1 MSVHKLGGEAARI
14 QDGMRARREARSPD
28 EGSGDEGAPVGRL
41 GKLAR
46 YYVDCLAHEGDDGVS
61 TFATSHYGR
70 SDYVELPCPP
80 TSSEFRARWRQPG
93 VAELLKTVRVGR
105 KRLTAYVG
113 YPVRLRPHQT
123 PRWKG
128 FFVEP
133 VMLWPLE
140 VGEQGEASYRLA
152 DDGPIINLAFLRG
165 VAMGD
170 ASAAMEEAVRL
181 GAELGLDRQLADR
194 LEVDELMSRLAEVR
208 PDWDWCEPLDTQ
220 HCSSGPALSELNTAG
235 VYNRAVLVTGE
246 RSPYTVGLEQE
257 LRALRGTSEVALA
270 QTALGHWLGGAP
282 VSEVPD
288 EVPLLEVLPMNSE
301 QHQAIRSAM
310 HAPLTVVTGPPGT
323 GKSQVVTNLLVNA
336 AWRGMKVLFASKNN
350 KAVDVVEARVNG
362 LANRPALLR
371 LGSREYQEN
380 LSGHLIDALSG
391 AVVEA
396 DIARY
401 EDQVER
407 HGELTQS
414 LEALDETRQRTLE
427 ARNRVHEL
435 EAAVEGLRDVFGD
448 ERFNSLDTSLL
459 GDALTRVR
467 RYQRALDQL
476 DAANA
481 NWGKRLLIALRHTRR
496 LAELSGARAE
506 LEPLAA
512 HLGAHLPADIVAER
526 LDEHAV
532 AARSLDNRLAAA
544 RRVLEYQ
551 TALSDLQA
559 SPSFEQIAQRR
570 SALLQQLGQHSA
582 ALWRDYVNL
591 LPTRLTRQQRQDIGD
606 YAALLQ
612 MLTGRDAGQVHAG
625 VREKERAL
633 RAKVTHVFS
642 CWAITSLSVRGK
654 VPFQQGLF
662 DLVVI
667 DEASQCDI
675 ASALPLLFRA
685 KRAVVIG
692 DPQQLRHITALS
704 KAKDSELQMKHGL
717 LDGLS
722 AWMYQRSLFDLAVG
736 VADADGIINLRDH
749 HRSHAD
755 IINYSNQVF
764 YGGRLRVA
772 TRHDRLRRPDKHGPG
787 VIWSDVTGKVERP
800 GGSSVANAAEASK
813 LVECLRDLLLNRGYQ
828 GSVGVVTPF
837 RAQVQLIRKR
847 IAADAELK
855 AIQDKHELIVDTV
868 HRFQG
873 DERDVIF
880 FSPVV
885 SERMSRGALA
895 FLRDNGNLF
904 NVAMTRARGLLHVV
918 GDRAA
923 AAASQVSY
931 LVEFVRHVEA
941 LGVKAPADKGPGEID
956 LGPGYPLV
964 DRPERVSP
972 WEHMLYE
979 AMYARGIRA
988 IPQFSVEPYAL
999 DFAVFAGGRM
1009 LNIEVDGERYHR
1021 AWDGELCLRD
1031 QLRNQRMIELGW
1043 EVKRFWVYEVRDRLD
1058 DCVEWVE
1065 RWLREAQP

>member
-1 MSVHKLGGEAARI
+1 MGVHTRGE
-14 QDGMRARREARSPD
+14 
-28 EGSGDEGAPVGRL
+28 EGPLVNRL
-41 GKLAR
+41 GRLAR
-46 YYVDCLAHEGDDGVS
+46 YYLDCLAHEGDGGVS

-80 TSSEFRARWRQPG
+80 TSAEFQARCHQPG
-93 VAELLKTVRVGR
+93 VAELIKSVRASR
-105 KRLTAYVG
+105 QRLTAYVG
-113 YPVRLRPHQT
+113 YPVRLRHHRS
-123 PRWKG
+123 PRWEG
-128 FFVEP
+128 FFLEP
-133 VMLWPLE
+133 VMLWSLE
-140 VGEQGEASYRLA
+140 VSEQGDVSYRLSG
-152 DDGPIINLAFLRG
+152 DGPVINLAFLRG
-165 VAMGD
+165 VAFGGP
-170 ASAAMEEAVRL
+170 SAAMEEVVRL
-181 GAELGLDRQLADR
+181 GAELGLDRQLSDR
-194 LEVDELMSRLAEVR
+194 LEAAELLSRLPELR
-208 PDWDWCEPLDTQ
+208 PDWDWREPLDT
-220 HCSSGPALSELNTAG
+220 HRCSKGPALSELNAAG

-257 LRALRGTSEVALA
+257 LRALRETGDAALA
-270 QTALGHWLGGAP
+270 QTALGHWLGGTA
-282 VSEVPD
+282 VSGVAD
-288 EVPLLEVLPMNSE
+288 EAPLLEVLPMNSE

-371 LGSREYQEN
+371 LGSREYQDN
-380 LSGHLIDALSG
+380 LSGHLIDVLSG
-391 AVVEA
+391 AVDQA

-401 EDQVER
+401 EAQLEHHR
-407 HGELTQS
+407 ELIQA
-414 LEALDETRQRTLE
+414 LEALDETRQRTLD

-435 EAAVEGLRDVFGD
+435 EAEVEGLRDVFGED
-448 ERFNSLDTSLL
+448 RFNNLDAELL
-459 GDALTRVR
+459 ADALKRVR
-467 RYQRALDQL
+467 RYQRALDSL
-476 DAANA
+476 DAVNA
-481 NWGKRLLIALRHTRR
+481 GWGKRLMIALRHSRR
-496 LAELSGARAE
+496 LTALSTAMAQ
-506 LEPLAA
+506 LAAPAA
-512 HLGAHLPADIVAER
+512 HLGAPLPAGLVPDR
-526 LDEHAV
+526 LDEHVA
-532 AARSLDNRLAAA
+532 AARSLDDRLAAA
-544 RRVLEYQ
+544 QRVLEYQ
-551 TALSDLQA
+551 TALNDLRA
-559 SPSFEQIAQRR
+559 LPSFEQIAHRR
-570 SALLQQLGQHSA
+570 SALLQQLGQHA
-582 ALWRDYVNL
+582 AGLWRDYVNL
-591 LPTRLTRQQRQDIGD
+591 LPARLTQQQRQDISD

-612 MLTGRDAGQVHAG
+612 MLTGRDTGRVHAG
-625 VREKERAL
+625 VRDKEREL

-654 VPFQQGLF
+654 VPFQPGLF

-685 KRAVVIG
+685 RRAVIIG

-704 KAKDSELQMKHGL
+704 KARDSELQMKHGL

-736 VADADGIINLRDH
+736 VADANGVINLRDH

-755 IINYSNQVF
+755 IINFSNQVF

-772 TRHDRLRRPDKHGPG
+772 TRYDRLRRPDPHGPG
-787 VIWSDVTGKVERP
+787 VIWSDVAGHVVRP
-800 GGSSVANAAEASK
+800 GGNGVANAVEAGK
-813 LVECLRDLLLNRGYQ
+813 LVECLRELLLDRGYQ

-837 RAQVQLIRKR
+837 RAQAQLIRRR
-847 IAADAELK
+847 IAADADLK
-855 AIQDKHELIVDTV
+855 ATQDKHELIVDTV

-885 SERMSRGALA
+885 SSRMSRGALT

-931 LVEFVRHVEA
+931 LAEFVRHVEA
-941 LGVKAPADKGPGEID
+941 VGVKTPESRGLEGID
-956 LGPGYPLV
+956 LGPTYPPV

-972 WEHMLYE
+972 WEHILYE
-979 AMYARGIRA
+979 AMYAQGIRA

-1058 DCVEWVE
+1058 DCVEWVR
-1065 RWLREAQP
+1065 RWMGDARP